1 MPWQKI
7 SSFFVKVEIMRNI
20 GLIVMRE
27 FKERVYKKS
36 FIITTLLMPLLLAL
50 MSVAPTLIMIYAKG
64 DAKTVSVIDN
74 SGIVASALESDEDV
88 KFVIVPNGDL
98 QEELK
103 KSLES
108 ENFGVLYIGKD
119 IVDNPNDI
127 QLYTNSSSS
136 MLIEETITSQVEDVI
151 EAERLKE
158 YNIENLKA
166 ILEEISVDINLSTF
180 RNGEEES
187 TVSSS
192 AVSSLVGIVLGF
204 VLYFFLVIYGSIVMQ
219 SIIEEKNSRILEVL
233 VSTVRPF
240 DMMMGKILGVASVAA
255 TQIVVWG
262 VLVITMSAVV
272 LPMLMPDD
280 LMANIEAVQNGA
292 DVAAMASAG
301 VDTSMVTA
309 MASILDTGYIAKI
322 VVLLLVFMVGGFLLY
337 AAMYAAVG
345 ASVDE
350 AQDAQQLTTPITI
363 PIILAFI
370 ILTMIMNDPNSPLVV
385 WCSMI
390 PFTSPIV
397 MMGRIPSGIPTWEI
411 ALSIVLLYA
420 TFIFMVY
427 VAGKIYRVGIFMH
440 GKKPSFKDLYKWMKY

>member
-1 MPWQKI
+1 
-7 SSFFVKVEIMRNI
+7 
-20 GLIVMRE
+20 MRE

-50 MSVAPTLIMIYAKG
+50 VSVAPTLIMIYAKG
-64 DAKTVSVIDN
+64 DTKSISVIDN
-74 SGIVASALESDEDV
+74 SGIVAQRLESNEDV
-88 KFVIVPNGDL
+88 EFVAIPNGDL

-103 KSLES
+103 RSLES
-108 ENFGVLYIGKD
+108 DNFGLLYIGED
-119 IVDNPNDI
+119 IVKNPNNI

-136 MLIEETITSQVEDVI
+136 MLIEDAITDQIEEII

-158 YNIENLKA
+158 YNISDLKQ
-166 ILEEISVDINLSTF
+166 ILESIEVNISLSTF
-180 RNGEEES
+180 RNDSQEQ
-187 TVSSS
+187 TASSS
-192 AVSSLVGIVLGF
+192 AASSFIGFILGF
-204 VLYFFLVIYGSIVMQ
+204 VLYFFLVVYGSIVMQ
-219 SIIEEKNSRILEVL
+219 SIIEEKSSRILEVL

-240 DMMMGKILGVASVAA
+240 EMMMGKILGVALVAA

-262 VLVITMSAVV
+262 VLIVLMSAVLV
-272 LPMLMPDD
+272 PALMPDD
-280 LMANIEAVQNGA
+280 ILASVEAVKGGA
-292 DVAAMASAG
+292 DVMAMASSG
-301 VDTSMVTA
+301 VDVEMVA
-309 MASILDTGYIAKI
+309 AISSITNTGYIAKL
-322 VVLLLVFMVGGFLLY
+322 VVLMLVFMVGGFLLY

-345 ASVDE
+345 ASVDT

-370 ILTMIMNDPNSPLVV
+370 ILTMVMNDPNSPLVV

-411 ALSIVLLYA
+411 VLSIILLYL
-420 TFIFMVY
+420 TFIFMVW

>member
-1 MPWQKI
+1 
-7 SSFFVKVEIMRNI
+7 MRNI
-20 GLIVMRE
+20 GLIIMRE

-50 MSVAPTLIMIYAKG
+50 ISVAPTLIMIYAKG
-64 DAKTVSVIDN
+64 ETKSISVIDN
-74 SGIVASALESDEDV
+74 SGIVAQRLESNEDV
-88 KFVIVPNGDL
+88 EFVAIPNGDL

-108 ENFGVLYIGKD
+108 DNFGLLYIGED
-119 IVDNPNDI
+119 IVKNPNNI

-136 MLIEETITSQVEDVI
+136 MLIEDAITDQIEEII

-158 YNIENLKA
+158 HNISDLKQ
-166 ILEEISVDINLSTF
+166 ILESIEVNISLSTF
-180 RNGEEES
+180 RNDSQEQ
-187 TVSSS
+187 TASSS
-192 AVSSLVGIVLGF
+192 VASSFIGIILGF

-219 SIIEEKNSRILEVL
+219 SIIEEKSSRILEVL

-240 DMMMGKILGVASVAA
+240 EMMMGKILGVALVAA

-262 VLVITMSAVV
+262 VLIVLMSAVLV
-272 LPMLMPDD
+272 PALMPDD
-280 LMANIEAVQNGA
+280 ILASVEAVKGGA
-292 DVAAMASAG
+292 DVMAMASSG
-301 VDTSMVTA
+301 VDVEMVA
-309 MASILDTGYIAKI
+309 AISSITNTGYIAKL
-322 VVLLLVFMVGGFLLY
+322 VVLMLVFMVGGFLLY

-345 ASVDE
+345 ASVDT

-370 ILTMIMNDPNSPLVV
+370 ILTMVMNDPNSPLVV

-397 MMGRIPSGIPTWEI
+397 MMGRIPSGIPAWEI
-411 ALSIVLLYA
+411 ALSIALLYA
-420 TFIFMVY
+420 TFIVMVWF
-427 VAGKIYRVGIFMH
+427 AGKIYRVGIFMH
-440 GKKPSFKDLYKWMKY
+440 GKKPTFKELYKWLKY

>member
-1 MPWQKI
+1 
-7 SSFFVKVEIMRNI
+7 
-20 GLIVMRE
+20 MRE

-88 KFVIVPNGDL
+88 KFVIVPNDDL

-309 MASILDTGYIAKI
+309 MASVLDTGYIAKI